1 VISTLLTVF
10 LILAVGTQV
19 TDRLSVRLQEAV
31 LAKLPTAQASAYYD
45 LLRRRV
51 LRIRIMRAITLL
63 SLAVLLYAYKHRQTH
78 Y

>member
-1 VISTLLTVF
+1 MISTLLTVF

-31 LAKLPTAQASAYYD
+31 LAKLTTAQASAYYD

-51 LRIRIMRAITLL
+51 RRIRIMRAITLL
-63 SLAVLLYAYKHRQTH
+63 SLVVLLYAYKHRQNH
-78 Y
+78 

>member
-1 VISTLLTVF
+1 MISTLLTVF

-31 LAKLPTAQASAYYD
+31 LAKLTTAQASAYYD

-51 LRIRIMRAITLL
+51 RRIRIMRAITLL
-63 SLAVLLYAYKHRQTH
+63 SLVVLLYAYKHRQSH
-78 Y
+78 